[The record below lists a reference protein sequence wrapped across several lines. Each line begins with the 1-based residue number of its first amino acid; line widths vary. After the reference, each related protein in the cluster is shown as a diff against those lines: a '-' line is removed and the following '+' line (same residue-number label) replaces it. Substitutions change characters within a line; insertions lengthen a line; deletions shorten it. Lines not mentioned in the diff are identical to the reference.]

1 MEYLLLYVFLLIY
14 GLTGFSASTKEHY
27 GLYFYGL
34 ELIKGLIHV
43 EEKKEFHLWN
53 QFSWECLRIIFVI
66 SSGTKWKKNKELL
79 FKFLRNY
86 KDYPA
91 ETYFPTR

>member
-43 EEKKEFHLWN
+43 EEKKEFHL
-53 QFSWECLRIIFVI
+53 
-66 SSGTKWKKNKELL
+66 
-79 FKFLRNY
+79 
-86 KDYPA
+86 
-91 ETYFPTR
+91 